1 MEDEWRDFEDIPPF
15 VAPYPILQPGDL
27 DHDQAQCILKDKDIQ
42 IKNTG
47 VDAFM
52 VERPPREGLEG
63 PPLSLEQCKALVP
76 DSFVRNHLFRQSDT
90 SRQKNPKWKYPPS
103 LSMLQHVELSKV
115 ILERFIEKNKCLP
128 TTIYRAHRI
137 SNDRSRHLP

>member
-1 MEDEWRDFEDIPPF
+1 MEDEWRDFDDIPQVTAPF
-15 VAPYPILQPGDL
+15 PILHPDDL
-27 DHDQAQCILKDKDIQ
+27 DHDQAQRILKDKDIR

-76 DSFVRNHLFRQSDT
+76 DTFVRTHLFRQPDT
-90 SRQKNPKWKYPPS
+90 SRQKNPKRKYPPS
-103 LSMLQHVELSKV
+103 LSML
-115 ILERFIEKNKCLP
+115 
-128 TTIYRAHRI
+128 
-137 SNDRSRHLP
+137 